1 MCLLRDEHKISV
13 ISNMEA
19 KNLNKIARL
28 TQTITANGVTV
39 IDKRFVLGKCKS
51 FRIINQTKLAKEKGF
66 SL

>member
-1 MCLLRDEHKISV
+1 
-13 ISNMEA
+13 MEA

-51 FRIINQTKLAKEKGF
+51 FRITNQTKLAKEKGF
-66 SL
+66 NLQQRTSKDITGAVED